1 VKPCSPL
8 CRPGAVNAGTVFAV
22 TIAIVAG
29 LAIAWGVKTFIF
41 DKKVQTPPAEAK
53 VSILVAAT
61 NILPRTD
68 IVASMVRTAQVTK
81 AEYESR
87 KQEASALG
95 HKLVTGSAVGLTTI
109 KAIHADDPLTD
120 NLFEPLEYPP
130 PVASL
135 LSEGKTSVVVEASAK
150 TTQLQ
155 KDDNCDVICTLAN
168 DNPVFGPAGS
178 SAAATLA
185 KKLKVVARFG
195 TTRTTSKAPPG
206 DTRTY
211 TLEAEPWQ
219 AAVIE
224 LAKTMGG
231 TFNLNPVGD
240 PSGSHANDVKATPAS
255 DETAAYKTV
264 ADRYATNNRVTAL
277 DVALLF
283 GVRPT
288 SPARIQMLERYAGNQ
303 ALPPLQVIQP
313 PAAEAPPTPGV
324 KPANYIPP
332 PAAAPSNAPEA
343 DSTLGF
349 HSANDGTCKTC
360 AKKK

>member
-1 VKPCSPL
+1 VKRCSPL
-8 CRPGAVNAGTVFAV
+8 GRPGAINAGTVFAV
-22 TIAIVAG
+22 TAAIVAG
-29 LAIAWGVKTFIF
+29 LAIAYGVKVFIF
-41 DKKVQTPPAEAK
+41 DKKQATPPPESK
-53 VSILVAAT
+53 ETVLVAAS

-68 IVASMVRTAQVTK
+68 VLPSMFKTKQVSK
-81 AEYESR
+81 AEFEKEKR
-87 KQEASALG
+87 RVEEGKQ
-95 HKLVTGSAVGLTTI
+95 KLVTGSALGLTTA
-109 KAIHADDPLTD
+109 KAISADQWLTSD
-120 NLFEPLEYPP
+120 LFEPLEYPP

-135 LSEGKTSVVVEASAK
+135 LGEGKTSVVVEAPSK

-155 KDDNCDVICTLAN
+155 KDDECDVVCTLAN
-168 DNPVFGPAGS
+168 DNPVFGQAGS

-185 KKLKVVARFG
+185 KKLRVVARFG
-195 TTRTTSKAPPG
+195 TTRTTAKAPPG

-231 TFNLNPVGD
+231 TFNLNPVGN
-240 PSGSHANDVKATPAS
+240 PGGSHSNEGKSTPAS

-264 ADRYATNNRVTAL
+264 ADRFSTNNRVTAL

-283 GVRPT
+283 GARPT

-313 PAAEAPPTPGV
+313 PAAEPAPTPGV
-324 KPANYIPP
+324 KPAAYVPP
-332 PAAAPSNAPEA
+332 PTAPSNAPEA
-343 DSTLGF
+343 NSTLGF
-349 HSANDGTCKTC
+349 HSADTACKTC